1 MAHWGGRSSAC
12 KVASL
17 VGCCCSEFTLFGL
30 LCIHTGTLVLEYAG
44 FVCLSP
50 PRPCTQSGPLSSPP
64 LALLTAHTLVCVGL
78 WLTGGLMRS
87 HVGVCL
93 SVERCCR
100 PRWPPPKD
108 CPNTCAYRYVVRN
121 DQAPN
126 HQSLLGRFLSA
137 FLVWAHK

>member
-1 MAHWGGRSSAC
+1 MWLTGEVGHRLARSLLWLVVVARSSHC
-12 KVASL
+12 L
-17 VGCCCSEFTLFGL
+17 GCCAF
-30 LCIHTGTLVLEYAG
+30 IPVLEYAG